1 MDDMMIVLVDVVL
14 LIRISSCLPACLP
27 AARSLS
33 FEALFQKQN
42 KEIPFVALLLSALQ
56 DMLVG
61 WHSCDNLLL
70 L

>member
-1 MDDMMIVLVDVVL
+1 LDDDCAGGCGVVDSDL
-14 LIRISSCLPACLP
+14 LLPACLL

-33 FEALFQKQN
+33 FEAWFQKQN

-56 DMLVG
+56 DKLVG

>member
-1 MDDMMIVLVDVVL
+1 LDDDCAGGCGVVDSDL
-14 LIRISSCLPACLP
+14 LLPACLTRLP

-33 FEALFQKQN
+33 FEAWFQKQN

-56 DMLVG
+56 DKLVG